1 MKETRGKKQGTTY
14 LVLFLLMGFFGFS
27 QTKGVVVDEN
37 NKPIPYVTIWI
48 ENGNIGTT
56 TEEDGHFSLEINQE
70 KNLIFSAL
78 GFETKTIKATAAER
92 VVLKSVTIHLD
103 EVVIKKNPV
112 KQKKELGYYESGGFR
127 YHMSHFVDGIYFNFS
142 EEEKEKYPFIKEIK
156 FKTLS
161 RNKNAVI
168 RIYFVESN
176 EDGSPSERIL
186 SEEIILEVKKGNVK
200 NVIDLSSRK
209 IAIPQNGF
217 FIVFEK
223 LKVEQNKHY
232 EEYTFKDSKGNK
244 TTTKGMRYEPEIPLV
259 PIEEAVGWHK
269 QIDNKWQKS
278 AITTL
283 QNPNSFENILMKKY
297 HNKYLVPSVNITI
310 SN

>member
-1 MKETRGKKQGTTY
+1 MEEKRFWI
-14 LVLFLLMGFFGFS
+14 VFLLMGFLGFS

-37 NKPIPYVTIWI
+37 NKPIAYVNIWI
-48 ENGNIGTT
+48 ENGNVVST

-78 GFETKTIKATAAER
+78 GFETKTVKATETER

-103 EVVIKKNPV
+103 EVVIMKNPV
-112 KQKKELGYYESGGFR
+112 KQKKEFGYYESGGFR

-142 EEEKEKYPFIKEIK
+142 DEEKEKYPFIKEVK

-161 RNKNAVI
+161 RKKNAVI

-186 SEEIILEVKKGNVK
+186 SEEIILEVKKGNIK
-200 NVIDLSSRK
+200 NVIDLSDRK
-209 IAIPQNGF
+209 TAIPKNGF

-232 EEYTFKDSKGNK
+232 EEYTFKDNKGNK
-244 TTTKGMRYEPEIPLV
+244 TTSKGMRYEPEIPLV
-259 PIEEAVGWHK
+259 PIDKAVGWHK
-269 QIDNKWQKS
+269 QIDNKWQKT
-278 AITTL
+278 AMTKL
-283 QNPNSFENILMKKY
+283 RNPKSFENILMKKY

>member
-1 MKETRGKKQGTTY
+1 MKEKRFWI
-14 LVLFLLMGFFGFS
+14 VFLLMGFLGFS

-37 NKPIPYVTIWI
+37 NKPIPYVNIWI
-48 ENGNIGTT
+48 ENGNVVST

-78 GFETKTIKATAAER
+78 GFETKTVKATEMER

-103 EVVIKKNPV
+103 EVVIMKNPV
-112 KQKKELGYYESGGFR
+112 KQKKEFGYYESGGFR

-142 EEEKEKYPFIKEIK
+142 EEEKEKYPFIKEVK

-161 RNKNAVI
+161 KNKNAVI

-186 SEEIILEVKKGNVK
+186 SEEIILEVKKGNIK
-200 NVIDLSSRK
+200 NVIDISDRK
-209 IAIPQNGF
+209 IAIPKNGF

-232 EEYTFKDSKGNK
+232 EEYTFKDHKGNK
-244 TTTKGMRYEPEIPLV
+244 TTSKSMRYEPEIPLV
-259 PIEEAVGWHK
+259 PIDKAVGWHK
-269 QIDNKWQKS
+269 QIDNKWQKT
-278 AITTL
+278 AMTKL
-283 QNPNSFENILMKKY
+283 RNPKSFENILMKKY